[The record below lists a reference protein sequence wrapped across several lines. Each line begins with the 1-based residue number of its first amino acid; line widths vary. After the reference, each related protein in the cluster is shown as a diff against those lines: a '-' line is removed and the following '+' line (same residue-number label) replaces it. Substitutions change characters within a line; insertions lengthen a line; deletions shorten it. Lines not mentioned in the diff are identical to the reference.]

1 MRKKNIIKFL
11 KTFLL
16 YRLILYKEKMLTA
29 TDRATIKVNGRSMF
43 YLNERLFSC
52 SSFIPGIQLFL
63 LFSAAGLGLLNI

>member
-16 YRLILYKEKMLTA
+16 YRLMLYKEKMLTA

-52 SSFIPGIQLFL
+52 
-63 LFSAAGLGLLNI
+63 